1 MVRYQDEILCQ
12 IKPIYSQGTFMPL
25 LQTLFSSFH
34 NLVFI
39 GIALVGIGFLIGF
52 HELGHFLFCK
62 LFGIRTPSFSIGFGP
77 HIFSKKIGDTQ
88 FSLSAIP
95 LGGYVEIAG
104 SAEVGQGDQK
114 DAHSKA
120 PDSFGAKP
128 FYQKLLVMFGGI
140 LFNLAF
146 AYFVFVL
153 LFMTGIPKT
162 NLLYPRNAMPV
173 VASIKPDS
181 AAARIDVQENDTLIA
196 LDGELINGDIV
207 AFLENIK
214 ARPGQDIMLTIE
226 RDGTQYELPVT
237 LESITHMGKLYGS
250 LGILFEQTN
259 MPALGL
265 IESFKQGVTATNTF
279 IMNTF
284 AGIITLIKTR
294 DVSQA
299 AGPLQLIGVT
309 KQGAQQ
315 GIKIFLLFLA
325 VISINLA
332 ILNLVP
338 LPVLDGG
345 QILFLLIETIIRRPI
360 PIKIREYIHI
370 ASWLMLM
377 ALIIY
382 ISYQDVMRWFTK

>member
-1 MVRYQDEILCQ
+1 
-12 IKPIYSQGTFMPL
+12 MPL
-25 LQTLFSSFH
+25 FQTLFSSIN
-34 NLVFI
+34 NLFFI
-39 GIALVGIGFLIGF
+39 GIALLGVGFLIGF

-62 LFGIRTPSFSIGFGP
+62 LFGIKTPSFSIGFGP
-77 HIFSKKIGDTQ
+77 HIFSKKIGETE

-104 SAEVGQGDQK
+104 SAEVGQGNQK
-114 DAHSKA
+114 DAHSTA
-120 PDSFGAKP
+120 PDSFASKP
-128 FYQKLLVMFGGI
+128 FYQKLLVMLGGI
-140 LFNLAF
+140 LFNLSF
-146 AYFVFVL
+146 AYFTFVL

-162 NLLYPRNAMPV
+162 NLLYPHNAIPV
-173 VASIKPDS
+173 AATIKPDS
-181 AAARIDVQENDTLIA
+181 AAQRIDLKEKDIIIA
-196 LDGELINGDIV
+196 LDGEPLNGNVV

-214 ARPGQDIMLTIE
+214 AHPGQDIMLTIE
-226 RDGTQYELPVT
+226 RNGTQYELPVT
-237 LESITHMGKLYGS
+237 LDNATYMGKVYGS
-250 LGILFEQTN
+250 LGVLFEQTN
-259 MPALGL
+259 MPPLNIVEG
-265 IESFKQGVTATNTF
+265 IKQGVAATNAL
-279 IMNTF
+279 IINTF
-284 AGIITLIKTR
+284 NGIIALIKTR
-294 DVSQA
+294 DISQA

-325 VISINLA
+325 IISINLA

-382 ISYQDVMRWFTK
+382 ISYQDILRWFAK